1 MPCPYLPFFLPEKSD
16 QLSTKFVRSCTE
28 IGLLPGDGSERRLRT
43 NRKQAQEFIVL

>member
-1 MPCPYLPFFLPEKSD
+1 MPLFTFFLPEKSD

-28 IGLLPGDGSERRLRT
+28 IKLLPGDGAERRLRA

>member
-1 MPCPYLPFFLPEKSD
+1 MPLFTFFLPEKSD

-28 IGLLPGDGSERRLRT
+28 IRLLPGDGSERLLRT